1 MKRSGNPST
10 PGPGLRTIVRQE
22 QARKAAAAKR
32 AAVEANRKAMAQ
44 MRKGI

>member
-32 AAVEANRKAMAQ
+32 EAEARSRKALEQ
-44 MRKGI
+44 MRKGV